1 MNVMNIRDI
10 GEFGLIERFTE
21 KIINAGV
28 GQSPSGV
35 FPLIIGMGDDT
46 AAWNTTGV
54 KELST
59 TDTVVQGVHFTLR
72 TIPWKDLGW
81 KVMAGN
87 LSDIASMGGIP
98 LYALVTLGL
107 PEETNVLDV
116 DALYE
121 GIIWACQTYDVT
133 IVGGDIVRSPTC
145 FVSVTLTG
153 YVTEEPMRRVS
164 AQKGDLIA
172 VTGQLGAS
180 RGGLDLLLDN
190 KAINKEAL
198 EYLVDAHRH
207 PKPRVREGRILAREG
222 VTAAMDISDGL
233 VDDLKKFMKA
243 SDLAAQLDVWRIPI
257 NPLMVAA
264 FDADALGLA
273 LAGGEDYELLYA
285 GPQQVIE
292 KTLAL
297 LPDAAV
303 IGRVVSGDSGVVTL
317 LQSEDHEMKIQNY
330 GWDHFR

>member
-1 MNVMNIRDI
+1 M
-10 GEFGLIERFTE
+10 
-21 KIINAGV
+21 
-28 GQSPSGV
+28 
-35 FPLIIGMGDDT
+35 
-46 AAWNTTGV
+46 
-54 KELST
+54 
-59 TDTVVQGVHFTLR
+59 
-72 TIPWKDLGW
+72 
-81 KVMAGN
+81 
-87 LSDIASMGGIP
+87 
-98 LYALVTLGL
+98 
-107 PEETNVLDV
+107 
-116 DALYE
+116 
-121 GIIWACQTYDVT
+121 
-133 IVGGDIVRSPTC
+133 
-145 FVSVTLTG
+145 
-153 YVTEEPMRRVS
+153 
-164 AQKGDLIA
+164 
-172 VTGQLGAS
+172 
-180 RGGLDLLLDN
+180 LDN

-273 LAGGEDYELLYA
+273 LAGGEDYELLYT